1 MVHRN
6 MEPGLANPN
15 WVPGRGAKQKAPNLL
30 PKSRMLSLKDL
41 YGLLW
46 MNMSL
51 SSKLILNGH
60 LLDNMN
66 GIFFFQQYSQ
76 GKT

>member
-1 MVHRN
+1 
-6 MEPGLANPN
+6 MEPGLVNPN
-15 WVPGRGAKQKAPNLL
+15 WVPERGAKQKAPNLV
-30 PKSRMLSLKDL
+30 PKSRTLSLKDL

-51 SSKLILNGH
+51 SLKLILNGH

>member
-1 MVHRN
+1 MVQRN

-51 SSKLILNGH
+51 
-60 LLDNMN
+60 
-66 GIFFFQQYSQ
+66 
-76 GKT
+76 